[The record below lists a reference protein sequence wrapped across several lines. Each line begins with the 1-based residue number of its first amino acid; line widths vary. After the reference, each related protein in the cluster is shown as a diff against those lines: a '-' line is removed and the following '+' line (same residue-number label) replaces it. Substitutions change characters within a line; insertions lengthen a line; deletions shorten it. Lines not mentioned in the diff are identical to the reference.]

1 MKRQLSIIGAPSS
14 AGAYAPGQEKA
25 PRAMRQAGL
34 MDLLRE
40 GGLNVLDHG
49 DVTGFR
55 WRADS
60 DSPNAMNVDAATRVA
75 NDIAKL
81 MEQVTANDN
90 VGLVLGG
97 DCSIEIGTVAGVATV
112 SESIGLVYFDLDTD
126 LNTPK
131 TTTDGALDWMGVAH
145 MLDIPGTI
153 DVLTAFCPRK
163 PLLSPDA
170 LYFFAHKNVKPWEQ
184 EIIDKFKICGTD
196 AGAVSINPKEMA
208 TQVVQEWAK
217 QFDHLLIHFDV
228 DAIDFEDF
236 PIAEHTRRKVGLT
249 FEQAM
254 TSLGELL
261 QAENLRALT
270 IAEINPDHGRSDG
283 STIEAFTRRLSNALV
298 NAPALRGL
306 ANDPVI

>member
-1 MKRQLSIIGAPSS
+1 MKRQLSVIGAPSS

-25 PRAMRQAGL
+25 PRAMRDAGL

-40 GGLNVLDHG
+40 GGLKVHDHG
-49 DVTGFR
+49 DVKGFR
-55 WRADS
+55 WCADRE
-60 DSPNAMNVDAATRVA
+60 SPNAMNIGAASRVA

-81 MEQVTANDN
+81 MEQVTADDN

-97 DCSIEIGTVAGVATV
+97 DCSIEIGTVAGVARV

-126 LNTPK
+126 LNTPE

-145 MLDIPGTI
+145 MLNVPGTI
-153 DVLTAFCPRK
+153 DDLTAFCPRK
-163 PLLSPDA
+163 PLLLPDA

-184 EIIDKFKICGTD
+184 EVIDRFEICGTD
-196 AGAVSINPKEMA
+196 AGAVSIDPKGMA
-208 TQVVQEWAK
+208 TRVVQKWAK

-236 PIAEHTRRKVGLT
+236 PIAEHTRRKLGLT

-270 IAEINPDHGRSDG
+270 VAEINPDHGHRDG
-283 STIEAFTRRLSNALV
+283 STIEIFTRRLCNAFV
-298 NAPALRGL
+298 NAPALRG
-306 ANDPVI
+306 AVQ